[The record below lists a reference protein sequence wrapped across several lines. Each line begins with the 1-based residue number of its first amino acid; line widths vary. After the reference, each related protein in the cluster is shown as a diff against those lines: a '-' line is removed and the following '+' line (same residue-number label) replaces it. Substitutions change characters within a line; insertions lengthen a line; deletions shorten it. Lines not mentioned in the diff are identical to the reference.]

1 MQSIRKR
8 GTVAR
13 FDAER
18 GLGEIV
24 GADGAT
30 YPFHSTVIA
39 DGSRTIAVGT
49 AVEFELIAGHLGR
62 WEASEVVCPE
72 RQP

>member
-1 MQSIRKR
+1 MNVNMR
-8 GTVAR
+8 GTVDR

-18 GLGEIV
+18 GLGEIT

-39 DGSRTIAVGT
+39 DGTRTIAVGT
-49 AVEFELIAGHLGR
+49 AVEFEVIPGHLGR
-62 WEASEVVCPE
+62 WEAAAVSV
-72 RQP
+72 

>member
-1 MQSIRKR
+1 MHLR

-13 FDAER
+13 FDTAT
-18 GLGEIV
+18 GLGEID

-39 DGSRTIAVGT
+39 DGTRTIEAGT
-49 AVEFELIAGHLGR
+49 AVEFEVIAGHLGR
-62 WEASEVVCPE
+62 WEATAIAPA
-72 RQP
+72 

>member
-1 MQSIRKR
+1 MKSR

-13 FDAER
+13 FDTER
-18 GLGEIV
+18 GLGEIT

-39 DGSRTIAVGT
+39 DSSRRIAVGA
-49 AVEFELIAGHLGR
+49 AVEFEVTAGHLGR
-62 WEASEVVCPE
+62 WEASAIVAV
-72 RQP
+72 

>member
-1 MQSIRKR
+1 MRTT

-18 GLGEIV
+18 GLGEITA
-24 GADGAT
+24 ADGAT

-39 DGSRTIAVGT
+39 DGSRTIEVGT
-49 AVEFELIAGHLGR
+49 AVEFEVTAGHLGR
-62 WEASEVVCPE
+62 WEASEVVVA
-72 RQP
+72 